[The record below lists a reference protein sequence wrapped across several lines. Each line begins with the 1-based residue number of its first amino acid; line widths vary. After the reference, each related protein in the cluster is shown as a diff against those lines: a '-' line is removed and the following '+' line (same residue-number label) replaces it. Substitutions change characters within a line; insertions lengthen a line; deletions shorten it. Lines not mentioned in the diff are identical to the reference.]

1 VRLFMQRSL
10 PCRFHYAKAGAEVHK
25 CGPSNATEYY
35 DALRWV
41 NTSAVE
47 SVNSFLKKFRVLRWY
62 SGLHSL
68 MVFLPILLS
77 GFNIDLSKVDD
88 AKLSIAVPARLWSEA
103 FRAVLLGR

>member
-1 VRLFMQRSL
+1 
-10 PCRFHYAKAGAEVHK
+10 VHK

-35 DALRWV
+35 DSLRWV

-47 SVNSFLKKFRVLRWY
+47 SVNNFLKKFRVLGWY
-62 SGLHSL
+62 SRLQSL

-77 GFNIDLSKVDD
+77 GFNVDLSRVDD

-103 FRAVLLGR
+103 FRGVLLGG

>member
-1 VRLFMQRSL
+1 
-10 PCRFHYAKAGAEVHK
+10 
-25 CGPSNATEYY
+25 
-35 DALRWV
+35 
-41 NTSAVE
+41 VE
-47 SVNSFLKKFRVLRWY
+47 SVNSFLKKFWVLKWRY

-77 GFNIDLSKVDD
+77 GFNIDLSRVDD